1 MSVLPLNSFSLKE
14 ALKKSEVKESD
25 IEILRE
31 WFLKQPHLPKT
42 DDIYLILFLH
52 SNYYR
57 LEPTKT
63 TIENFYTI
71 RTHVPEFFSNRDPF
85 LKELREQ
92 CNVML
97 AISLKENSK
106 QGNQI
111 IFNAIMDPDPSHY
124 LFNECTKLLFMISE
138 LSVLQKGL
146 TNGFDYI
153 VDVKNVSLGHIGRM
167 NLMGLKKILFYIQEA
182 VPIRLKHIHILNHN
196 AAVETLLNMCKP
208 FMKKELFDMIR
219 FHSSL
224 KSLEEFMSLDLLPN
238 EIGGKAGNMKD
249 LQKNQLKIMD
259 ENREWFL
266 RTTQEW
272 TVNESLRVGNPKT
285 SSDLFG
291 VEGSFKKL
299 DID

>member
-1 MSVLPLNSFSLKE
+1 MTLLPLNSFSFTE
-14 ALKKSEVKESD
+14 ALKKSEVKETD
-25 IEILRE
+25 LEILRE
-31 WFLKQPHLPKT
+31 WLLKQQHLPKI
-42 DDIYLILFLH
+42 DDIYLLLFLH

-71 RTHVPEFFSNRDPF
+71 RTHVPEFFSNRDPL

-92 CNVML
+92 SNVML
-97 AISLKENSK
+97 AIPLKEKSK
-106 QGNQI
+106 EGNQI
-111 IFNAIMDPDPSHY
+111 LFNSIMDPDPSHY
-124 LFNECTKLLFMISE
+124 FFNDCAKLLFMTSE
-138 LSVLQKGL
+138 LSVLQTGL

-153 VDVKNVSLGHIGRM
+153 VDVKNVSLGHVGRM
-167 NLMGLKKILFYIQEA
+167 NLMGIKKILYYIQEA

-196 AAVETLLNMCKP
+196 AAVETLLNMSKP
-208 FMKKELFDMIR
+208 FMKKELFNMIR
-219 FHSSL
+219 FHNSL
-224 KSLEEFMSLDLLPN
+224 KSLEEFISIDWLPN

-249 LQKNQLKIMD
+249 LQKNQLKVMD

-266 RTTQEW
+266 RTNQEW
-272 TVNESLRVGNPKT
+272 IVNESLRVGNPKS